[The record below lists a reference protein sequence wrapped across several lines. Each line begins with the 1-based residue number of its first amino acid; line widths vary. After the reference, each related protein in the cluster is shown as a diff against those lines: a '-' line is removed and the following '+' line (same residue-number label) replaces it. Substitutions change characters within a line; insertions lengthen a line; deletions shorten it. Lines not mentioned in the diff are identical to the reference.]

1 MVSLRRKGERAA
13 RSAERGS
20 DILGRT
26 LPRVSDET
34 ETAKARSVFVLDSV
48 RVTQVP
54 VTWT

>member
-34 ETAKARSVFVLDSV
+34 ETAKARSVFVLDSGSLKC
-48 RVTQVP
+48 P
-54 VTWT
+54 